1 MCINS
6 QPLSIGTV
14 ELVDDS
20 DSQSE
25 NKPARRSPN
34 EPRRTSQRGEAPTN
48 PDENQTGGNA
58 LWQSVLTV
66 AWFVDLGC
74 LEKHNFQQRC
84 WKTAESITT
93 QRVLRQFS

>member
-1 MCINS
+1 MPGVTQKTFIMCIDS

-25 NKPARRSPN
+25 NRPARRSPN
-34 EPRRTSQRGEAPTN
+34 DVQR
-48 PDENQTGGNA
+48 DENQTGGNA

-66 AWFVDLGC
+66 ATELALRLLSDLQDAVKNTIFNRAVG
-74 LEKHNFQQRC
+74 KQQ
-84 WKTAESITT
+84 KAS
-93 QRVLRQFS
+93 

>member
-1 MCINS
+1 MHS

-34 EPRRTSQRGEAPTN
+34 EPR
-48 PDENQTGGNA
+48 DKNQTGSNV

-66 AWFVDLGC
+66 ATELALRLFCGLG
-74 LEKHNFQQRC
+74 R
-84 WKTAESITT
+84 A
-93 QRVLRQFS
+93 LRNTIFNSAVGN